1 MTQTTKLI
9 ASAIVALSAL
19 ILIFLADEK
28 TAGVTLLLA
37 VASGWGFPPRRRP
50 AASLAPSTEHRLTT
64 EPPNPDVAEA
74 GQKGGQA
81 KSTQKPKGK

>member
-9 ASAIVALSAL
+9 ASAIVAACAL

-37 VASGWGFPPRRRP
+37 VASGWGFPLVPRGAGRP
-50 AASLAPSTEHRLTT
+50 GAAD
-64 EPPNPDVAEA
+64 NPQEGVGPGDA
-74 GQKGGQA
+74 
-81 KSTQKPKGK
+81 